1 MPQQSCLKKKI
12 KEASEMKLENVVLLF
27 KDQEAR
33 IGGCC
38 LERQEALPLL
48 REAGHGNMHGGGQ
61 FECACGVD

>member
-1 MPQQSCLKKKI
+1 
-12 KEASEMKLENVVLLF
+12 MKLENVVLLF